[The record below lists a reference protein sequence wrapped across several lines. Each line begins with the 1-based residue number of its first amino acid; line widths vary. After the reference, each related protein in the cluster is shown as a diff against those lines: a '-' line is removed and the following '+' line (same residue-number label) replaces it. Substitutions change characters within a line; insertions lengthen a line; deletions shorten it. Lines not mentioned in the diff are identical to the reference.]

1 MDNLNQK
8 IGRSI
13 KWSTL
18 TEVMNKLVA
27 PITNMV
33 LARLLTP
40 DAFGVVATITMIISF
55 AEIFSDAGFN
65 RYIIQHEYKDDSEQT
80 ITLNTAFWTNLSISL
95 LIWGAISIFSEQLAV
110 LVGNPGLGLAIV
122 VACVA
127 IPLQA
132 FSSIQMSLY
141 KRNFDFKTLF
151 GVRAVGLIVPLVV
164 TIPLAYFYRSYWAL
178 IIGTVVTNILNAV
191 ILTYFSSWKPR
202 LSYSFKAL
210 REMFSYSIWVLLDT
224 ILVWL
229 TNYFD
234 IFIIGLLLSQYYL
247 GLYKTAMNVSGQII
261 ALITASL
268 MPVLFSTLSR
278 LQNDLPEFK
287 RTLLKFQKVVS
298 ILLVPLGFGIF
309 AYSDFVTRI
318 LLGNQWDE
326 ASGFIGWWGLTSCL
340 TITLSYFCSHTY
352 PTLGKPRLSVVS
364 QLLHLSFLLPTIY
377 IAAHYSFQTLYLSRS
392 LIRFQAIL
400 VNMIIVYFFIK
411 ITPLAFFK
419 NIFPALISSA
429 IVLSFALLF
438 EKYFFTEYFYLRNII
453 SIVLSLVLYILLI
466 TLFKQE
472 KQYVVSLS
480 KKVGLQFSKSH

>member
-13 KWSTL
+13 KWSTF

-80 ITLNTAFWTNLSISL
+80 ITLNTAFWTTLSISL

-318 LLGNQWDE
+318 LLGKQWDE

-340 TITLSYFCSHTY
+340 TILLSHFCSHTY
-352 PTLGKPRLSVVS
+352 PALGKPRLSVIAQV
-364 QLLHLSFLLPTIY
+364 LHLIFLLPTIY
-377 IAAHYSFQTLYLSRS
+377 IAAHYTFETLYLSRS
-392 LIRFQAIL
+392 LIRFQLIL
-400 VNMIIVYFFIK
+400 VNMSFVWVLLKLSPFR
-411 ITPLAFFK
+411 LFK
-419 NIFPALISSA
+419 NIYPSLLCSG
-429 IVLSFALLF
+429 IVFLF
-438 EKYFFTEYFYLRNII
+438 LYGIKQINIPCNFI
-453 SIVLSLVLYILLI
+453 LFNIVSII
-466 TLFKQE
+466 
-472 KQYVVSLS
+472 VSLLLYLFLICLFREEKKYVS
-480 KKVGLQFSKSH
+480 KLFGIIYKKIHK